1 MAFIRNKHRDKSIR
15 VKDKSTFLSSI
26 WLSLNSNIMIDINV
40 TIELKKKLLFIFKDI
55 KNIEKLIMYITT
67 FNITFETFCF
77 KNSVEIVELDSS
89 KSGSIENIAPNI
101 ILNIEIGILNN
112 IQAWIVLRIPIVQWV
127 LPRIYPPKKYNIV

>member
-1 MAFIRNKHRDKSIR
+1 
-15 VKDKSTFLSSI
+15 
-26 WLSLNSNIMIDINV
+26 MIDINV

-67 FNITFETFCF
+67 FNITFEAFCF
-77 KNSVEIVELDSS
+77 KNSVETVELDSS
-89 KSGSIENIAPNI
+89 KSGSIENTAPNI
-101 ILNIEIGILNN
+101 ILNIDIGILNN

>member
-1 MAFIRNKHRDKSIR
+1 MALIRNKHRDKSIR

-112 IQAWIVLRIPIVQWV
+112 IQA
-127 LPRIYPPKKYNIV
+127 